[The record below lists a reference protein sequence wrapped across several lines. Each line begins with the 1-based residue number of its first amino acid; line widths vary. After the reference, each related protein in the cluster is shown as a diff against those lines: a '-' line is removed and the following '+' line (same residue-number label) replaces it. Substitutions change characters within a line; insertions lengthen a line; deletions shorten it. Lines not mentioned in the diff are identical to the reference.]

1 MDLDN
6 ERSAA
11 VTIGGKEYSM
21 VLTTKATRLIASRYG
36 GLDKLG
42 DKLMKSEDAGQS
54 LEEVVWIVT
63 LLCNQGVQ
71 IHNLRCPDE
80 CQPELT
86 ADEVELL
93 TTPLELASLK
103 DAIMEAM
110 QKGTKRNVESE
121 PDAKNTT
128 AG

>member
-1 MDLDN
+1 MYLDN
-6 ERSAA
+6 ERSAL
-11 VTIGGKEYSM
+11 VTIGGREYSM
-21 VLTTKATRLIASRYG
+21 VLTTKATRQIAARYG

-42 DKLMKSEDAGQS
+42 DKLMKSENAAQS

-80 CQPELT
+80 RQPELSE
-86 ADEVELL
+86 DEVELL

-110 QKGTKRNVESE
+110 EKGTKRNVESE
-121 PDAKNTT
+121 PDAKNIT

>member
-6 ERSAA
+6 ERSAS

-71 IHNLRCPDE
+71 IHNLKHPDE
-80 CQPELT
+80 KEKELT
-86 ADEVELL
+86 SDEVELL

-121 PDAKNTT
+121 LDAKNTT

>member
-6 ERSAA
+6 ERSAL
-11 VTIGGKEYSM
+11 VTIGDKEYSM

-42 DKLMKSEDAGQS
+42 DKLMKSEDAGRS

-80 CQPELT
+80 RQPELT
-86 ADEVELL
+86 SDEVELL

-121 PDAKNTT
+121 LDAKNTT